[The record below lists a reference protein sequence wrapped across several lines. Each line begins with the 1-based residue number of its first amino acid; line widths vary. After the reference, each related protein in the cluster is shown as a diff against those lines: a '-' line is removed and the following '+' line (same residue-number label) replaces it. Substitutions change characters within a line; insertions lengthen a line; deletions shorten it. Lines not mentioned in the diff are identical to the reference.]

1 MYTYTREQGETKML
15 QKYMVETTKT
25 PFQSMVDYG
34 IAVIKN
40 GGSIQTV
47 MLFIERSPMFQ
58 QSHESDFSL
67 EEIKA
72 EIEFWAGKPKG
83 K

>member
-1 MYTYTREQGETKML
+1 ML

-25 PFQSMVDYG
+25 PFQSMADYG
-34 IAVIKN
+34 IACIKN

-58 QSHESDFSL
+58 AGNDTL

-72 EIEFWAGKPKG
+72 EIEFWAGKPKRN
-83 K
+83 

>member
-1 MYTYTREQGETKML
+1 ML

-25 PFQSMVDYG
+25 PFQSMVDWG
-34 IAVIKN
+34 IRSIKN
-40 GGSIQTV
+40 GGSIETV

-58 QSHESDFSL
+58 QSDFSA
-67 EEIKA
+67 EEVKA